1 MNIQKTNIAESL
13 RPHLLLPFCQQFP
26 YLQYN
31 LSEQQIRSWLWNTNS
46 WQKWDEEQGRGELI
60 ENENLVSAHNNLEIY
75 RVFMKYCIF
84 VQRFYNIPGR

>member
-13 RPHLLLPFCQQFP
+13 RPHLLLPFANKQFP

-75 RVFMKYCIF
+75 RVFMKYCVFI
-84 VQRFYNIPGR
+84 QRF